1 MGMKFNIL
9 LLFICLSGFALHAKK
24 GNKKEKQQPKK
35 QVSAHKGKDKR
46 QAAHP
51 VVSNAKKVKRK
62 ESAVV
67 TSKEPVVAQKYKNQS
82 REQLET
88 QRLSLLEEIKQTS
101 EELAELRKDKKA
113 SLSALQTLQAKLSAR
128 QSLIANINHEID
140 LIEENIKLASRDVM
154 VLKTQ
159 LDTLKKQYAEMVRYT
174 YKNRTSSDMI
184 VFLFSSQS
192 FNDAARRL
200 QYVKQYRS
208 YRAEQAVKIIS
219 AGKQL
224 NNKITVL
231 NQQKEKKD
239 FVLMAQEQQSKIL
252 EAEKEEK
259 NKVVVELKG
268 KEKELM
274 NDLARKK
281 KSADDLNKA
290 ISNAIRRE
298 IELARQRAIEERQ
311 QQERAK
317 QQKVDQQKR
326 LAFEEAERQLA
337 KAKKEQ
343 ADKERQA
350 LADKQRREE
359 QERKL
364 MQEKKDREARE
375 QALALE
381 KQRQLK
387 AEKDV
392 SKLAESKRIEKEKQL
407 AIDRKQQEERER
419 QLAAERKRQEDRQRE
434 LLAEKQKQE
443 EYQRQLVEDKKRQDR
458 EQARISSGLPYSN
471 PRYVKDIAEK
481 EKPVAVSS
489 NNKVLSSAPVS
500 NEAPTNVK
508 TFDRDDYKF
517 SLTPEERALTDNF
530 EANKGRLPWPVEK
543 GYIAEHFG
551 KNKHPLF
558 NVVTENYGVDIRTS
572 RGASARAIYSGEVN
586 SIINIPGM
594 GQTVLVN
601 HGSFYTVYSKLSKV
615 NVTKGS
621 RVSTKQVIGTVS
633 TDDEGNTQIHF
644 EIWKVGANGTPFK
657 VNPELWV
664 AQF

>member
-1 MGMKFNIL
+1 MRVKFHIL
-9 LLFICLSGFALHAKK
+9 LLLVCLSGMVLHAKK
-24 GNKKEKQQPKK
+24 PTKKSKQPAKK
-35 QVSAHKGKDKR
+35 QAVSSKGKHT
-46 QAAHP
+46 AAHP
-51 VVSNAKKVKRK
+51 VAARPKKTKTKARP
-62 ESAVV
+62 AL
-67 TSKEPVVAQKYKNQS
+67 TAKEPTVAPKYRNQS
-82 REQLET
+82 REQLES
-88 QRLSLLEEIKQTS
+88 QRLSLLEEIKQTT
-101 EELAELRKDKKA
+101 EELAALRKDKKA
-113 SLSALQTLQAKLSAR
+113 SLSALQALQAKLNAR

-184 VFLFSSQS
+184 VFLFSSKS
-192 FNDAARRL
+192 FNDATRRL
-200 QYVKQYRS
+200 QYVKQYRN

-224 NNKITVL
+224 TNKITVL

-252 EAEKEEK
+252 EAEKEET

-298 IELARQRAIEERQ
+298 IELARQRAMEERQ
-311 QQERAK
+311 QQEKLR
-317 QQKVDQQKR
+317 QQKADQQKR
-326 LAFEEAERQLA
+326 LALEEAERQLA

-364 MQEKKDREARE
+364 LQEKKDREARE

-381 KQRQLK
+381 KQRQVK
-387 AEKDV
+387 AEKDAA
-392 SKLAESKRIEKEKQL
+392 KLSESKRLEKEKQL
-407 AIDRKQQEERER
+407 AVERKQQEERER

-434 LLAEKQKQE
+434 LLAEKQRQE
-443 EYQRQLVEDKKRQDR
+443 EYQRQLVEDKKRQER

-481 EKPVAVSS
+481 EKPVAMNTNS
-489 NNKVLSSAPVS
+489 KVLSSSPIT
-500 NEAPTNVK
+500 NEPPSNVK
-508 TFDRDDYKF
+508 TFERDDYKF
-517 SLTPEERALTDNF
+517 ALTPEERALTDNF
-530 EANKGRLPWPVEK
+530 EANKGKLPWPVEK

-551 KNKHPLF
+551 KNKHPVF

-621 RVSTKQVIGTVS
+621 RVSVKQVIGTVS
-633 TDDEGNTQIHF
+633 TDDDGNTQIHF